1 MGSAIVTS
9 SGNVIEACAMVFGAV
24 RLIMHVA
31 KVRAIDGHGLW
42 RLPRHTRLKQG
53 WHVNSLVP
61 VDMHIGD
68 SVNSVVD
75 WERPRRRRWW
85 LHSFV

>member
-9 SGNVIEACAMVFGAV
+9 SGTVIEACAMVFGAV

-42 RLPRHTRLKQG
+42 RLPRHTRLKQC
-53 WHVNSLVP
+53 WDVNSLV
-61 VDMHIGD
+61 DRSAYIG
-68 SVNSVVD
+68 V
-75 WERPRRRRWW
+75 
-85 LHSFV
+85 